1 MKHILMQAK
10 QEIVDLRRR
19 NEILSAQMAIV
30 DVFAAALGLRRESGA
45 MGIDVAWEL
54 QREIDTITEQE
65 AQVPP
70 APIKNDQRF

>member
-30 DVFAAALGLRRESGA
+30 DVFAAALGLHREGGV
-45 MGIDVAWEL
+45 MHPDVAWEL
-54 QREIDTITEQE
+54 QNEIEKLDSQE
-65 AQVPP
+65 KHIPHEDDA
-70 APIKNDQRF
+70 A